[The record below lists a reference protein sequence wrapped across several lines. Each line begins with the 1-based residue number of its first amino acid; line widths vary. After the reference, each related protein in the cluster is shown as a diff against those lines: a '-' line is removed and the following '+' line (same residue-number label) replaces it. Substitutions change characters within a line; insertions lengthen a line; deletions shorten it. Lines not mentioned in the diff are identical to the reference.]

1 MFFIDFEY
9 LENEKTRSKYIN
21 IINNSHRDI
30 ILLTDDKNNIKKA
43 YSYGLRVMILDAIPK
58 SVEAIDNVLKQITE
72 NHAFYHHKSGTIHPL
87 TWDTLTLFNENGYDI
102 KDPYY
107 DVYYKVITNLDVP
120 GWIKKY

>member
-9 LENEKTRSKYIN
+9 LENEKTRSKYVN
-21 IINNSHRDI
+21 IINSSIRDI

-58 SVEAIDNVLKQITE
+58 SVEAIDNALKQINE
-72 NHAFYHHKSGTIHPL
+72 NYKFYHHKSGNMYTL
-87 TWDTLTLFNENGYDI
+87 TWDTLALFNENGHNI

-107 DVYYKVITNLDVP
+107 DIYYNVITNLDVP
-120 GWIKKY
+120 GWVKKY

>member
-30 ILLTDDKNNIKKA
+30 ILLTDNKNNIKKA
-43 YSYGLRVMILDAIPK
+43 YSYGLRVMVLDAIPK
-58 SVEAIDNVLKQITE
+58 SIEAIDDALKQI
-72 NHAFYHHKSGTIHPL
+72 NDNYKFYHKKSETIHVL
-87 TWDTLTLFNENGYDI
+87 TWDTLELFNENGHDI

-107 DVYYKVITNLDVP
+107 NVYYNVITNLDVP
-120 GWIKKY
+120 DWIKKY